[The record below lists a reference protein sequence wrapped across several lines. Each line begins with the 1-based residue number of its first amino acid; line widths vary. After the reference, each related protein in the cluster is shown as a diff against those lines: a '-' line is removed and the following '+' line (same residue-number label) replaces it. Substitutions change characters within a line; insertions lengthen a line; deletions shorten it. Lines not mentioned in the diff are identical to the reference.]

1 MRMASRLADHP
12 HLLPLPAA
20 PSRGPLHQFAPF
32 VLRTL
37 SWAAPAD
44 PRCCPAH
51 PSAPTPLDACCLF
64 PPPAGMSQVTE
75 KQIAAVEKQYKVGGG
90 SSTAGQQYKRVQGA
104 VRRSGRAVWCGWQ
117 SDKAALRCA
126 RPGGRMDVAVG
137 QASRAGALSCVH
149 MHGCLGTRQ
158 GYLRGQGTAATCGSC
173 SGKGAWVNQTL
184 PRPSSSPPTSPTHPL
199 THPQKHPQHTP
210 PPPLHT
216 THHLPVCHCTTYT
229 TPWSHKVPLLPHPP
243 THPPAQTHADLR
255 EHDPVY
261 DGEGARAAGA
271 AGQVAL
277 AQVGCVH
284 SYAFFYVFVV
294 CL

>member
-1 MRMASRLADHP
+1 MVRLAERQGCAEVCQAGRAH
-12 HLLPLPAA
+12 
-20 PSRGPLHQFAPF
+20 G
-32 VLRTL
+32 
-37 SWAAPAD
+37 
-44 PRCCPAH
+44 RCCGA
-51 PSAPTPLDACCLF
+51 S
-64 PPPAGMSQVTE
+64 V
-75 KQIAAVEKQYKVGGG
+75 VG
-90 SSTAGQQYKRVQGA
+90 
-104 VRRSGRAVWCGWQ
+104 
-117 SDKAALRCA
+117 RCA
-126 RPGGRMDVAVG
+126 QLCAHAWMFRHPPGVS
-137 QASRAGALSCVH
+137 QRAGRSCD
-149 MHGCLGTRQ
+149 MRQ
-158 GYLRGQGTAATCGSC
+158 LQRKGSMGEPN
-173 SGKGAWVNQTL
+173 SPQTFIL
-184 PRPSSSPPTSPTHPL
+184 TPTSPTHPP

-216 THHLPVCHCTTYT
+216 THHLPVCHCTTHT
-229 TPWSHKVPLLPHPP
+229 TPWSHKVTPLPHPP